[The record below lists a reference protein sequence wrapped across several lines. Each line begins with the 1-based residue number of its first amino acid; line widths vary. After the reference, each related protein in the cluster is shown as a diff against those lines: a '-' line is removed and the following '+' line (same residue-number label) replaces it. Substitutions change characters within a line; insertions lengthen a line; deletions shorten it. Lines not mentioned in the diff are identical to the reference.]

1 MDAIENKVAKSGL
14 ITLNLEDLK
23 PNWEIIGLDISTV
36 LVEGLMLREKDFRA
50 FIADHDWSSYLG
62 KQVYIHC
69 STAAIVPTWA
79 YMLISAALSEISNSC
94 LFGSRAALEKL
105 LWLELIKKLDYDS
118 FIDQKVI
125 VKGCSDEVIDE
136 SVYMLLA
143 TNLTPIVKSLMF
155 GEPCSTVPIYKKR

>member
-62 KQVYIHC
+62 KQVYIL
-69 STAAIVPTWA
+69 S
-79 YMLISAALSEISNSC
+79 LIHI
-94 LFGSRAALEKL
+94 
-105 LWLELIKKLDYDS
+105 
-118 FIDQKVI
+118 
-125 VKGCSDEVIDE
+125 
-136 SVYMLLA
+136 
-143 TNLTPIVKSLMF
+143 
-155 GEPCSTVPIYKKR
+155 